1 MREIEK
7 ALGRGRHL
15 YRQEKRLIERV
26 EALRLSLLPCGI
38 RYDRDKVQNTPSD
51 QMTEVMA
58 KIDEA
63 ERELMKVGEELTT
76 WQIYFGKLTFT
87 LPPKERYVLR
97 QFYLSGRTA
106 QDISEAMQITR
117 RHVFRL
123 KNNGISMLERD
134 KE

>member
-7 ALGRGRHL
+7 TLGRGRHL
-15 YRQEKRLIERV
+15 YRKEKRLLEKV

-38 RYDRDKVQNTPSD
+38 RYDRDKVQNSPSD
-51 QMTEVMA
+51 QMIETMA
-58 KIDEA
+58 KIDDV
-63 ERELMKVGEELTT
+63 ERELMEVGEELTT
-76 WQIYFGKLTFT
+76 WQTDIGKMTLI

-106 QDISEAMQITR
+106 QDISEAMKITR

-123 KNNGISMLERD
+123 KNNGISMLERGN
-134 KE
+134 E

>member
-7 ALGRGRHL
+7 TLGRGRHL
-15 YRQEKRLIERV
+15 YRREKRLLEKV

-38 RYDRDKVQNTPSD
+38 RYDRDKVQNSPSD
-51 QMTEVMA
+51 QMIETMT
-58 KIDEA
+58 KIDDV
-63 ERELMKVGEELTT
+63 ERELMEVGEELTT
-76 WQIYFGKLTFT
+76 WQADIGKMTLI

-123 KNNGISMLERD
+123 KNNGISMLERGN
-134 KE
+134 E

>member
-7 ALGRGRHL
+7 TLGKGRHL
-15 YRQEKRLIERV
+15 YRKEKRLLEKV
-26 EALRLSLLPCGI
+26 EELRYSLLPCGI
-38 RYDRDKVQNTPSD
+38 RYDHDKVQKSPTD
-51 QMTEVMA
+51 QMIEIMT
-58 KIDEA
+58 KIDA
-63 ERELMKVGEELTT
+63 TERELLEVGEELTA
-76 WQIYFGKLTFT
+76 WQANIGKMTLI

-123 KNNGISMLERD
+123 KNNGISMLERGN
-134 KE
+134 E